1 MSAINPAANSFYIP
15 VFSSPAF
22 SVSSGTAASSSATD
36 PVSSQDIAELSLT
49 GRIALGVGDGKLTSD
64 QAQQLTAQLNSINE
78 TIQSG
83 GTGVQQAQSQ
93 LSQAIYGDTH
103 NGATIPAGLKPS
115 IEEAREFVQ
124 AGRIVTQES
133 AGNITHSQAAQLFGQ
148 IKQIYQQSQ
157 DGASASAI
165 NQAQNQLSV
174 EIYDTAHNITPPTAA

>member
-1 MSAINPAANSFYIP
+1 MSAINALTNSSYIP
-15 VFSSPAF
+15 PFSS
-22 SVSSGTAASSSATD
+22 SSLLYSTGTAESPSATD

-49 GRIALGVGDGKLTSD
+49 GRIALGAADGKLTSD
-64 QAQQLTAQLNSINE
+64 QAQQLTAQLESINQ
-78 TIQSG
+78 TILSG

-103 NGATIPAGLKPS
+103 NGATIPVGLKPTA
-115 IEEAREFVQ
+115 EEAREFVQ

-133 AGNITHSQAAQLFGQ
+133 AGNLTQTQASQLLGQ

-157 DGASASAI
+157 DGASASVT

-174 EIYDTAHNITPPTAA
+174 EIYDTAHNITPTTA